1 MKWYKTNKY
10 KILSVDDRVFNMKK
24 KVKEKKVK
32 EKKEKDL
39 KVKTK

>member
-1 MKWYKTNKY
+1 MKWFKNKKY
-10 KILSVDDRVFNMKK
+10 EILSVEDRVFNMK
-24 KVKEKKVK
+24 KKVK